1 MNNYIKGKYKKAI
14 FNSDNGYI
22 IGLFKVKETDQEDVK
37 DYLDKTLTFTGYFA
51 DLNENDDY
59 IFYGELI
66 NHPRYGYQYQVK
78 EYEKIKPQDNEGIIA
93 FLSSDIF
100 PGIGEKMA
108 TRIVEVLGNDAI
120 DKILEDDSC
129 LNLVP
134 KLSYK
139 KAKNLKTILEK
150 HEQSNKIMVYLTDLG
165 FSMQD
170 SLCIYNK
177 YKSNTISNIEHDIFS
192 LIDDIDSIN
201 FSKIDNISKKL
212 GVLNDDKRR
221 IKACFTYI
229 MEVLTFKKG
238 DTYLTYEEV
247 KKHLIDYLRINI
259 NDELLKLYID
269 ELRLERKIVLKDDQL
284 YLKDIFDAE
293 ENIINSISK
302 LINKKIKDNKKID
315 KHIENLEKERQIIYN
330 DKQKEAIKN
339 ALNNN
344 ILIITGGP
352 GTGKTT
358 IIQAIVEIYRE
369 INNLNHDKLINQIAL
384 LAPTGRASKR
394 MSEATNLPA
403 TTIHRFLKWNK
414 ENNEFMINEYNKDF
428 SELII
433 IDEVSMIDINLFSS
447 LFKGITSNVKLIL
460 VGDYN
465 QLPSVGP
472 GNLLKDLITSKVID
486 TVYLDLLYR
495 QDENSY
501 INMLAHDVK
510 NGNLDINFLETKN
523 DYAFLNCS
531 SNNILNSLKLTC
543 EKLIK
548 KDIDQKKVQIM
559 APMYAGI
566 NGIDNLNKELQTLF
580 NPKDDS
586 KNEIKYGNVVFREND
601 KILQLVNMPDDNVF
615 NGDVG
620 YIKYIIKAGSS
631 KSKKNEIYVDY
642 DGNIVKYLP
651 KDFNKIKHGFII
663 SIHKSQGSEFD
674 LVIIPICMSYNRMLY
689 RKLIYTAITR
699 AKKKLIII
707 GQPKAF
713 EYSVN
718 NNNEYVR
725 KTNLCQKLKKI
736 MYNE

>member
-1 MNNYIKGKYKKAI
+1 MDYIRGKYKKAI
-14 FNSDNGYI
+14 FTSDNGYV
-22 IGLFKVKETDQEDVK
+22 IGLFKVKETNQEDVK

-66 NHPRYGYQYQVK
+66 NHPKYGYQYQVK
-78 EYEKIKPQDNEGIIA
+78 EYEKIKPQDKEGIIA

-108 TRIVEVLGNDAI
+108 SKIVEVLGNSAI
-120 DKILEDDSC
+120 DKILEDESC

-134 KLSYK
+134 KLSQQK
-139 KAKNLKTILEK
+139 IKGIKSILEK
-150 HEQSNKIMVYLTDLG
+150 HEESNKIMIYLTDLG
-165 FSMQD
+165 FNMQD
-170 SLCIYNK
+170 SLSIYNK
-177 YKSNTISNIEHDIFS
+177 YKANTIINIENDIFN
-192 LIDDIDSIN
+192 LIDDIDNIN
-201 FSKIDNISKKL
+201 FAKIDQISKKL
-212 GVLNDDKRR
+212 GVEENDKRR
-221 IKACFTYI
+221 IKACFVYI

-238 DTYLTYEEV
+238 DTYLLYDEI
-247 KKHLIDYLRINI
+247 KNNLNKYLKITVD
-259 NDELLKLYID
+259 DELLKLYID
-269 ELRLERKIVLKDDQL
+269 ELRLERKIVLENNKF
-284 YLKDIFDAE
+284 YLKKIFDDE
-293 ENIINSISK
+293 QNIVDSISQ
-302 LINKKIKDNKKID
+302 LVNKDIEKNKNID
-315 KHIENLEKERQIIYN
+315 KYIKMSEEEKEISYN
-330 DKQKEAIKN
+330 QKQKEAIKK
-339 ALNNN
+339 ALENN

-358 IIQAIVEIYRE
+358 IIETIVEIYKE
-369 INNLNHDKLINQIAL
+369 IKDLTYDDLIDKIAL

-414 ENNEFMINEYNKDF
+414 ENNEFMVNETNKDF
-428 SELII
+428 SELVI

-447 LFKGITSNVKLIL
+447 LFKGITTNAKLIL

-465 QLPSVGP
+465 QLPSVGA
-472 GNLLKDLITSKVID
+472 GNILKDLIDCQKID
-486 TVYLDLLYR
+486 TIYLDLLYR

-501 INMLAHDVK
+501 INNLAHDIK
-510 NGNLDINFLETKN
+510 NGNLSEEFLKTKN

-531 SNNILNSLKLTC
+531 CDSILETLKTTC
-543 EKLIK
+543 QRLVE
-548 KDIDQKKVQIM
+548 KDIDQKRIQLM

-566 NGIDNLNKELQTLF
+566 NGIDNLNKELQKIF
-580 NPKDDS
+580 NPEDHN
-586 KNEIKYGNVVFREND
+586 KNEIRYGDIVFREND

-620 YIKYIIKAGSS
+620 YIKYIIKAANS

-642 DGNIVKYLP
+642 DGNVVKYLP

-674 LVIIPICMSYNRMLY
+674 LVIIPICMSYYRMLY

-707 GQPKAF
+707 GEANAF
-713 EYSVN
+713 KYSVD
-718 NNNEYVR
+718 NNNEYIR
-725 KTNLCQKLKKI
+725 KTNLCEKLKN
-736 MYNE
+736 MYND

>member
-78 EYEKIKPQDNEGIIA
+78 EYEKIKPQDKEGIIA

-384 LAPTGRASKR
+384 LAPTGRASKK
-394 MSEATNLPA
+394 MSESTTLPA
-403 TTIHRFLKWNK
+403 STIHRFLKWNK
-414 ENNEFMINEYNKDF
+414 DTNSFGVNEYNKNHHK
-428 SELII
+428 LII
-433 IDEVSMIDINLFSS
+433 VDEVSMIDTYLMDA
-447 LFKGITSNVKLIL
+447 LLKGLDNNIQLVL
-460 VGDYN
+460 VGDSF
-465 QLPSVGP
+465 QLPSVGA
-472 GNLLKDLITSKVID
+472 GLILNDLIDSNKFSFCPLSKI
-486 TVYLDLLYR
+486 YR
-495 QDENSY
+495 QSNNSY
-501 INMLAHDVK
+501 IPLLAKEIKEHKITENYLSKKD
-510 NGNLDINFLETKN
+510 DYNFLISDSKN
-523 DYAFLNCS
+523 IRNYIKQVVEKSIEKGLKDKDLQ
-531 SNNILNSLKLTC
+531 IL
-543 EKLIK
+543 
-548 KDIDQKKVQIM
+548 
-559 APMYAGI
+559 APMYKGE
-566 NGIDNLNKELQTLF
+566 NGIDNLNLLMQNLF
-580 NPKDDS
+580 NPKSED
-586 KNEIKYGNVVFREND
+586 KKEIEINHVIFREKD
-601 KILQLVNMPDDNVF
+601 KVLQLVNNPDCNVF
-615 NGDVG
+615 NGDIG
-620 YIKYIIKAGSS
+620 YIVSIDTVYNPRKTEIIT
-631 KSKKNEIYVDY
+631 IDF
-642 DGNIVKYLP
+642 DGNYVEYK
-651 KDFNKIKHGFII
+651 KEDMNSIKHAYAIT
-663 SIHKSQGSEFD
+663 IHKSQGSEFSH
-674 LVIIPICMSYNRMLY
+674 VIIPISKNYNKMLY
-689 RKLIYTAITR
+689 NKLIYTGVSR
-699 AKKKLIII
+699 AKKSLVLI
-707 GQPKAF
+707 GEKEAF
-713 EYSVN
+713 EMSIYNDYSTF
-718 NNNEYVR
+718 R
-725 KTNLCQKLKKI
+725 KTSLKTFLENNL
-736 MYNE
+736 

>member
-1 MNNYIKGKYKKAI
+1 MDYIRGKYKKAI
-14 FNSDNGYI
+14 FTSGNGYV
-22 IGLFKVKETDQEDVK
+22 IGLFKVKETNQEDVK

-66 NHPRYGYQYQVK
+66 NHPKYGYQYQVK
-78 EYEKIKPQDNEGIIA
+78 EYEKIKPQDKEGIIA

-108 TRIVEVLGNDAI
+108 TKIVEVLGNSAI
-120 DKILEDDSC
+120 DKILEDESC

-134 KLSYK
+134 KLSQQK
-139 KAKNLKTILEK
+139 IKGIKSILEK
-150 HEQSNKIMVYLTDLG
+150 HEESNKIMIYLTDLG
-165 FSMQD
+165 FNMQD
-170 SLCIYNK
+170 SLSIYNK
-177 YKSNTISNIEHDIFS
+177 YKANTIINIENDIFN
-192 LIDDIDSIN
+192 LIDDIDNIN
-201 FSKIDNISKKL
+201 FAKIDQISKKL
-212 GVLNDDKRR
+212 GVEENDKRR
-221 IKACFTYI
+221 IKACFVYI

-238 DTYLTYEEV
+238 DTYLLYDEI
-247 KKHLIDYLRINI
+247 KNNLNKYLKITVD
-259 NDELLKLYID
+259 DELLKLYID
-269 ELRLERKIVLKDDQL
+269 ELRLERKIVLENNKF
-284 YLKDIFDAE
+284 YLKKIFDDE
-293 ENIINSISK
+293 QNIVDSISQ
-302 LINKKIKDNKKID
+302 LVNKDIEKNKNID
-315 KHIENLEKERQIIYN
+315 KYIKMSEEEKEISYN
-330 DKQKEAIKN
+330 QKQKEAIKK
-339 ALNNN
+339 ALENN

-358 IIQAIVEIYRE
+358 IIETIVEIYKE
-369 INNLNHDKLINQIAL
+369 IKDLTYDDLIDKIAL

-414 ENNEFMINEYNKDF
+414 ENNEFMVNETNKDF
-428 SELII
+428 SELVI

-447 LFKGITSNVKLIL
+447 LFKGITTNAKLIL

-465 QLPSVGP
+465 QLPSVGA
-472 GNLLKDLITSKVID
+472 GNILKDLIDCQKID
-486 TVYLDLLYR
+486 TIYLDLLYR

-501 INMLAHDVK
+501 INNLAHDIK
-510 NGNLDINFLETKN
+510 NGNLSEEFLKTKN

-531 SNNILNSLKLTC
+531 SDSILETLKTTC
-543 EKLIK
+543 QRLVE
-548 KDIDQKKVQIM
+548 KDIDQKRIQLM

-566 NGIDNLNKELQTLF
+566 NGIDNLNKELQKIF
-580 NPKDDS
+580 NPEDHN
-586 KNEIKYGNVVFREND
+586 KNEIRYGDIVFREND

-620 YIKYIIKAGSS
+620 YIKYIIKAANS

-642 DGNIVKYLP
+642 DGNVVKYLP

-674 LVIIPICMSYNRMLY
+674 LVIIPICMSYYRMLY

-707 GQPKAF
+707 GEANAF
-713 EYSVN
+713 KYSVD
-718 NNNEYVR
+718 NNNEYIR
-725 KTNLCQKLKKI
+725 KTNLCEKLKN
-736 MYNE
+736 MYND

>member
-1 MNNYIKGKYKKAI
+1 MDYIRGKYKKAI
-14 FNSDNGYI
+14 FTSDNGYV
-22 IGLFKVKETDQEDVK
+22 IGLFKVKETNQEDVK

-66 NHPRYGYQYQVK
+66 NHPKYGYQYQVK
-78 EYEKIKPQDNEGIIA
+78 EYEKIKPQDKEGIIA

-108 TRIVEVLGNDAI
+108 TKIVEVLGNSAI
-120 DKILEDDSC
+120 DKILEDESC

-134 KLSYK
+134 KLSQQK
-139 KAKNLKTILEK
+139 IKGIKSILEK
-150 HEQSNKIMVYLTDLG
+150 HEESNKIMIYLTDLG
-165 FSMQD
+165 FNMQD
-170 SLCIYNK
+170 SLSIYNK
-177 YKSNTISNIEHDIFS
+177 YKANTIINIENDIFN
-192 LIDDIDSIN
+192 LIDDIDNIN
-201 FSKIDNISKKL
+201 FAKIDQISKKL
-212 GVLNDDKRR
+212 GVEENDKRR
-221 IKACFTYI
+221 IKACFVYI

-238 DTYLTYEEV
+238 DTYLLYDEI
-247 KKHLIDYLRINI
+247 KNNLNKYLKITVD
-259 NDELLKLYID
+259 DELLKLYID
-269 ELRLERKIVLKDDQL
+269 ELRLERKIVLENNKF
-284 YLKDIFDAE
+284 YLKKIFDDE
-293 ENIINSISK
+293 QNIVDSISQ
-302 LINKKIKDNKKID
+302 LVNKDIEKNKNID
-315 KHIENLEKERQIIYN
+315 KYIKMSEEEKEISYN
-330 DKQKEAIKN
+330 QKQKEAIKK
-339 ALNNN
+339 ALENN

-358 IIQAIVEIYRE
+358 IIETIVEIYKE
-369 INNLNHDKLINQIAL
+369 IKDLTYDDLIDKIAL

-414 ENNEFMINEYNKDF
+414 ENNEFMVNETNKDF
-428 SELII
+428 SELVI

-447 LFKGITSNVKLIL
+447 LFKGITTNAKLIL

-465 QLPSVGP
+465 QLPSVGA
-472 GNLLKDLITSKVID
+472 GNILKDLIDCQKID
-486 TVYLDLLYR
+486 TIYLDLLYR

-501 INMLAHDVK
+501 INNLAHDIK
-510 NGNLDINFLETKN
+510 NGNLSEEFLKTKN

-531 SNNILNSLKLTC
+531 SDSILETLKITC
-543 EKLIK
+543 QRLVE
-548 KDIDQKKVQIM
+548 KDIDQKRIQLM

-566 NGIDNLNKELQTLF
+566 NGIDNLNKELQKIF
-580 NPKDDS
+580 NPEDHN
-586 KNEIKYGNVVFREND
+586 KNEIRYGDIVFREND

-620 YIKYIIKAGSS
+620 YIKYIIKAANS

-642 DGNIVKYLP
+642 DGNVVKYLP

-674 LVIIPICMSYNRMLY
+674 LVIIPICMSYYRMLY

-707 GQPKAF
+707 GEANAF
-713 EYSVN
+713 KYSVD
-718 NNNEYVR
+718 NNNEYIR
-725 KTNLCQKLKKI
+725 KTNLCEKLKN
-736 MYNE
+736 MYND

>member
-1 MNNYIKGKYKKAI
+1 MDYIRGKYKKAI
-14 FNSDNGYI
+14 FTSDNGYV
-22 IGLFKVKETDQEDVK
+22 IGLFKVKETNQEDVK

-66 NHPRYGYQYQVK
+66 NHPKYGYQYQVK
-78 EYEKIKPQDNEGIIA
+78 EYEKIKPQDKEGIIA

-108 TRIVEVLGNDAI
+108 TKIVEVLGNSAI
-120 DKILEDDSC
+120 DKILEDERC

-134 KLSYK
+134 KLSQQK
-139 KAKNLKTILEK
+139 IKGIKSILEK
-150 HEQSNKIMVYLTDLG
+150 HEESNKIMIYLTDLG
-165 FSMQD
+165 FNMQD
-170 SLCIYNK
+170 SLSIYNK
-177 YKSNTISNIEHDIFS
+177 YKANTIINIENDIFN
-192 LIDDIDSIN
+192 LIDDIDNIN
-201 FSKIDNISKKL
+201 FAKIDQISKKL
-212 GVLNDDKRR
+212 GVEENDKRR
-221 IKACFTYI
+221 IKACFVYI

-238 DTYLTYEEV
+238 DTYLLYDEI
-247 KKHLIDYLRINI
+247 KNNLNKYLKITVD
-259 NDELLKLYID
+259 DELLKLYID
-269 ELRLERKIVLKDDQL
+269 ELRLERKIVLENNKF
-284 YLKDIFDAE
+284 YLKKIFDDE
-293 ENIINSISK
+293 QNIVDSISQ
-302 LINKKIKDNKKID
+302 LVNKDIEKNKNID
-315 KHIENLEKERQIIYN
+315 KYIKMSEEEKEISYN
-330 DKQKEAIKN
+330 QKQKEAIKK
-339 ALNNN
+339 ALENN

-358 IIQAIVEIYRE
+358 IIETIVEIYKE
-369 INNLNHDKLINQIAL
+369 IKDLTYDDLIDKIAL

-414 ENNEFMINEYNKDF
+414 ENNEFMVNETNKDF
-428 SELII
+428 SELVI

-447 LFKGITSNVKLIL
+447 LFKGITTNAKLIL

-465 QLPSVGP
+465 QLPSVGA
-472 GNLLKDLITSKVID
+472 GNILKDLIDCQKID
-486 TVYLDLLYR
+486 TIYLDLLYR

-501 INMLAHDVK
+501 INNLAHDIK
-510 NGNLDINFLETKN
+510 NGNLSEEFLKTKN

-531 SNNILNSLKLTC
+531 SDSILEILKTTC
-543 EKLIK
+543 QRLVE
-548 KDIDQKKVQIM
+548 KDIDQKRIQLM

-566 NGIDNLNKELQTLF
+566 NGIDNLNKELQKIF
-580 NPKDDS
+580 NPEDHN
-586 KNEIKYGNVVFREND
+586 KNEIRYGDIVFREND

-620 YIKYIIKAGSS
+620 YIKYIIKAANS

-642 DGNIVKYLP
+642 DGNVVKYLP

-674 LVIIPICMSYNRMLY
+674 LVIIPICMSYYRMLY

-707 GQPKAF
+707 GEANAF
-713 EYSVN
+713 KYSVD
-718 NNNEYVR
+718 NNNEYIR
-725 KTNLCQKLKKI
+725 KTNLCEKLKN
-736 MYNE
+736 MYND

>member
-1 MNNYIKGKYKKAI
+1 MDYIRGKYKKAI
-14 FNSDNGYI
+14 FTSDNGYV
-22 IGLFKVKETDQEDVK
+22 IGLFKVKETNQEDVK

-66 NHPRYGYQYQVK
+66 NHPKYGYQYQVK
-78 EYEKIKPQDNEGIIA
+78 EYEKIKPQDKEGIIA

-108 TRIVEVLGNDAI
+108 TKIVEVLGNSAI
-120 DKILEDDSC
+120 DKILEDESC

-134 KLSYK
+134 KLSQQK
-139 KAKNLKTILEK
+139 IKGIKSILEK
-150 HEQSNKIMVYLTDLG
+150 HEESNKIMIYLTDLG
-165 FSMQD
+165 FNMQD
-170 SLCIYNK
+170 SLSIYNK
-177 YKSNTISNIEHDIFS
+177 YKANTIINIENDIFN
-192 LIDDIDSIN
+192 LIDDIDNIN
-201 FSKIDNISKKL
+201 FAKIDQISKKL
-212 GVLNDDKRR
+212 GVEENDKRR
-221 IKACFTYI
+221 IKACFVYI

-238 DTYLTYEEV
+238 DTYLLYDEI
-247 KKHLIDYLRINI
+247 KNNLNKYLKITVD
-259 NDELLKLYID
+259 DELLKLYID
-269 ELRLERKIVLKDDQL
+269 ELRLERKIVLENNKF
-284 YLKDIFDAE
+284 YLKKIFDDEQNIVDSISQLVNKDIEKNKNIDKYIKMSEE
-293 ENIINSISK
+293 ENEIS
-302 LINKKIKDNKKID
+302 
-315 KHIENLEKERQIIYN
+315 YN
-330 DKQKEAIKN
+330 QKQKEAIKK
-339 ALNNN
+339 ALENN

-358 IIQAIVEIYRE
+358 IIETIVEIYKE
-369 INNLNHDKLINQIAL
+369 IKDLTYDDLIDKIAL

-414 ENNEFMINEYNKDF
+414 ENNEFMVNETNKDF
-428 SELII
+428 SELVI

-447 LFKGITSNVKLIL
+447 LFKGITTNAKLIL

-465 QLPSVGP
+465 QLPSVGA
-472 GNLLKDLITSKVID
+472 GNILKDLIDCQKID
-486 TVYLDLLYR
+486 TIYLDLLYR

-501 INMLAHDVK
+501 INNLAHDIK
-510 NGNLDINFLETKN
+510 NGNLSEEFLKTKN

-531 SNNILNSLKLTC
+531 SDSILEILKTTC
-543 EKLIK
+543 QRLVE
-548 KDIDQKKVQIM
+548 KDIDQKRIQLM

-566 NGIDNLNKELQTLF
+566 NGIDNLNKELQKIF
-580 NPKDDS
+580 NPEDHN
-586 KNEIKYGNVVFREND
+586 KNEIRYGDIVFREND

-620 YIKYIIKAGSS
+620 YIKYIIKAANS

-642 DGNIVKYLP
+642 DGNVVKYLP

-674 LVIIPICMSYNRMLY
+674 LVIIPICMSYYRMLY

-707 GQPKAF
+707 GEANAF
-713 EYSVN
+713 KYSVD
-718 NNNEYVR
+718 NNNEYIR
-725 KTNLCQKLKKI
+725 KTNLCEKLKN
-736 MYNE
+736 MYND

>member
-1 MNNYIKGKYKKAI
+1 MDYIRGKYKKAI
-14 FNSDNGYI
+14 FTSDNGYV
-22 IGLFKVKETDQEDVK
+22 IGLFKVKETNQEDVK

-66 NHPRYGYQYQVK
+66 NHPKYGYQYQVK
-78 EYEKIKPQDNEGIIA
+78 EYEKIKPQDKEGIIA

-108 TRIVEVLGNDAI
+108 TKIVEVLGNSAI
-120 DKILEDDSC
+120 DKILEDESC

-134 KLSYK
+134 KLSQQK
-139 KAKNLKTILEK
+139 IKGIKSILEK
-150 HEQSNKIMVYLTDLG
+150 HEESNKIMIYLTDLG
-165 FSMQD
+165 FNMQD
-170 SLCIYNK
+170 SLSIYNK
-177 YKSNTISNIEHDIFS
+177 YKANTIINIENDIFN
-192 LIDDIDSIN
+192 LIDDIDNIN
-201 FSKIDNISKKL
+201 FAKIDQISKKL
-212 GVLNDDKRR
+212 GVEENDKRR
-221 IKACFTYI
+221 IKACFVYI

-238 DTYLTYEEV
+238 DTYLLYDEI
-247 KKHLIDYLRINI
+247 KNNLNKYLKITVD
-259 NDELLKLYID
+259 DELLKLYID
-269 ELRLERKIVLKDDQL
+269 ELRLERKIVLENNKF
-284 YLKDIFDAE
+284 YLKKIFDDE
-293 ENIINSISK
+293 QNIVDSISQ
-302 LINKKIKDNKKID
+302 LVNKDIEKNKNID
-315 KHIENLEKERQIIYN
+315 KYIKMSEEEKEISYN
-330 DKQKEAIKN
+330 QKQKEAIKK
-339 ALNNN
+339 ALENN

-358 IIQAIVEIYRE
+358 IIETIVEIYKE
-369 INNLNHDKLINQIAL
+369 IKDLTYDDLIDKIAL

-414 ENNEFMINEYNKDF
+414 ENNEFMVNETNKDF
-428 SELII
+428 SELVI

-447 LFKGITSNVKLIL
+447 LFKGITTNAKLIL

-465 QLPSVGP
+465 QLPSVGA
-472 GNLLKDLITSKVID
+472 GNILKDLIDCQKID
-486 TVYLDLLYR
+486 TIYLDLLYR

-501 INMLAHDVK
+501 INNLAHDIK
-510 NGNLDINFLETKN
+510 NGNLSEEFLKTKN
-523 DYAFLNCS
+523 DYAFLNCLS
-531 SNNILNSLKLTC
+531 DSILDTLKTTC
-543 EKLIK
+543 QRLVE
-548 KDIDQKKVQIM
+548 KDIDQKRIQLM

-566 NGIDNLNKELQTLF
+566 NGIDNLNKELQKIF
-580 NPKDDS
+580 NPEDHN
-586 KNEIKYGNVVFREND
+586 KNEIRYGDIVFREND

-620 YIKYIIKAGSS
+620 YIKYIIKAANS

-642 DGNIVKYLP
+642 DGNVVKYLP

-674 LVIIPICMSYNRMLY
+674 LVIIPICMSYYRMLY

-707 GQPKAF
+707 GEANAF
-713 EYSVN
+713 KYSVD
-718 NNNEYVR
+718 NNNEYIR
-725 KTNLCQKLKKI
+725 KTNLCEKLKN
-736 MYNE
+736 MYND

>member
-1 MNNYIKGKYKKAI
+1 MDYIRGKYKKAI
-14 FNSDNGYI
+14 FTSDNGYV
-22 IGLFKVKETDQEDVK
+22 IGLFKVKETNQEDVK

-66 NHPRYGYQYQVK
+66 NHPKYGYQYQVK
-78 EYEKIKPQDNEGIIA
+78 EYEKIKPQDKEGIIA

-108 TRIVEVLGNDAI
+108 TKIVEVLGNSTI
-120 DKILEDDSC
+120 DKILEDESC

-134 KLSYK
+134 KLSQQK
-139 KAKNLKTILEK
+139 IKGIKSILEK
-150 HEQSNKIMVYLTDLG
+150 HEESNKIMIYLTDLG
-165 FSMQD
+165 FNMQD
-170 SLCIYNK
+170 SLSIYNK
-177 YKSNTISNIEHDIFS
+177 YKANTIINIENDIFN
-192 LIDDIDSIN
+192 LIDDIDNIN
-201 FSKIDNISKKL
+201 FAKIDQISKKI
-212 GVLNDDKRR
+212 GVEENDKRR
-221 IKACFTYI
+221 IKACFVYI

-238 DTYLTYEEV
+238 DTYLLYDEI
-247 KKHLIDYLRINI
+247 KNNLNKYLKITVD
-259 NDELLKLYID
+259 DELLKLYID
-269 ELRLERKIVLKDDQL
+269 ELRLERKIVLENNKF
-284 YLKDIFDAE
+284 YLKKIFDDE
-293 ENIINSISK
+293 QNIVDSISQ
-302 LINKKIKDNKKID
+302 LVNKDIEKNKNID
-315 KHIENLEKERQIIYN
+315 KYIKMSEEEKEISYN
-330 DKQKEAIKN
+330 QKQKEAIKK
-339 ALNNN
+339 ALENN

-358 IIQAIVEIYRE
+358 IIETIVEIYKE
-369 INNLNHDKLINQIAL
+369 IKDLTYDDLIDKIAL

-414 ENNEFMINEYNKDF
+414 ENNEFMVNETNKDF
-428 SELII
+428 SELVI

-447 LFKGITSNVKLIL
+447 LFKGITTNAKLIL

-465 QLPSVGP
+465 QLPSVGA
-472 GNLLKDLITSKVID
+472 GNILKDLIDCQKID
-486 TVYLDLLYR
+486 TIYLDLLYR

-501 INMLAHDVK
+501 INNLAHDIK
-510 NGNLDINFLETKN
+510 NGNLSEEFLKTKN

-531 SNNILNSLKLTC
+531 NDSILETLKTTC
-543 EKLIK
+543 QRLVE
-548 KDIDQKKVQIM
+548 KDIDQKRIQLM

-566 NGIDNLNKELQTLF
+566 NGIDNLNKELQKIF
-580 NPKDDS
+580 NPEDHN
-586 KNEIKYGNVVFREND
+586 KNEIRYGDIVFREND

-620 YIKYIIKAGSS
+620 YIKYIIKAANS

-642 DGNIVKYLP
+642 DGNVVKYLP

-674 LVIIPICMSYNRMLY
+674 LVIIPICMSYYRMLY

-707 GQPKAF
+707 GEANAF
-713 EYSVN
+713 KYSVD
-718 NNNEYVR
+718 NNNEYIR
-725 KTNLCQKLKKI
+725 KTNLCEKLKN
-736 MYNE
+736 MYND

>member
-1 MNNYIKGKYKKAI
+1 MDYIRGKYKKAI
-14 FNSDNGYI
+14 FKSDNGYV
-22 IGLFKVKETDQEDVK
+22 IGLFKVKETNQEDVK

-66 NHPRYGYQYQVK
+66 NHPKYGYQYQVK
-78 EYEKIKPQDNEGIIA
+78 EYEKIKPQDKEGIIA

-108 TRIVEVLGNDAI
+108 SKIVEVLGNSAI
-120 DKILEDDSC
+120 DKILEDESC

-134 KLSYK
+134 KLSQQK
-139 KAKNLKTILEK
+139 IKGIKSILEK
-150 HEQSNKIMVYLTDLG
+150 HEESNKIMIYLTDLG
-165 FSMQD
+165 FNMQD
-170 SLCIYNK
+170 SLSIYNK
-177 YKSNTISNIEHDIFS
+177 YKANTIINIENDIFN
-192 LIDDIDSIN
+192 LIDDIDNIN
-201 FSKIDNISKKL
+201 FAKIDQISKKI
-212 GVLNDDKRR
+212 GVEENDKRR
-221 IKACFTYI
+221 IKACFVYI

-238 DTYLTYEEV
+238 DTYLLYDEI
-247 KKHLIDYLRINI
+247 KNNLNKYLKITVD
-259 NDELLKLYID
+259 DELLKLYID
-269 ELRLERKIVLKDDQL
+269 ELRLERKIVLENNKF
-284 YLKDIFDAE
+284 YLKKIFDDE
-293 ENIINSISK
+293 ENIVDSISQ
-302 LINKKIKDNKKID
+302 LVNKDIEKNKNID
-315 KHIENLEKERQIIYN
+315 KYIKMSEEEKEISYN
-330 DKQKEAIKN
+330 QKQKEAIKK
-339 ALNNN
+339 ALENN

-358 IIQAIVEIYRE
+358 IIETIVEIYKE
-369 INNLNHDKLINQIAL
+369 IKDLTYDDLIDKIAL

-414 ENNEFMINEYNKDF
+414 ENNEFMVNETNKDF
-428 SELII
+428 SELVI

-447 LFKGITSNVKLIL
+447 LFKGITTNAKLIL

-465 QLPSVGP
+465 QLPSVGA
-472 GNLLKDLITSKVID
+472 GNILKDLIDCQKID
-486 TVYLDLLYR
+486 TIYLDLLYR

-501 INMLAHDVK
+501 INNLAHDIK
-510 NGNLDINFLETKN
+510 NGNLSEEFLKTKN
-523 DYAFLNCS
+523 DYAFLNCPS
-531 SNNILNSLKLTC
+531 DSILDTLKTTC
-543 EKLIK
+543 QRLVE
-548 KDIDQKKVQIM
+548 KDIDQKRIQLM

-566 NGIDNLNKELQTLF
+566 NGIDNLNKELQKIF
-580 NPKDDS
+580 NPEDHN
-586 KNEIKYGNVVFREND
+586 KNEIRYGDIVFREND

-620 YIKYIIKAGSS
+620 YIKYIIKAANS

-642 DGNIVKYLP
+642 DGNVVKYLP

-674 LVIIPICMSYNRMLY
+674 LVIIPICMSYYRMLY

-707 GQPKAF
+707 GEANAF
-713 EYSVN
+713 KYSVD
-718 NNNEYVR
+718 NNNEYIR
-725 KTNLCQKLKKI
+725 KTNLCEKLKN
-736 MYNE
+736 MYNN

>member
-1 MNNYIKGKYKKAI
+1 MDYIRGKYKKAI
-14 FNSDNGYI
+14 FTSDNGYV
-22 IGLFKVKETDQEDVK
+22 IGLFKVKETNQEDVK

-66 NHPRYGYQYQVK
+66 NHPKYGYQYQVK
-78 EYEKIKPQDNEGIIA
+78 EYEKIKPQDKEGIIA

-108 TRIVEVLGNDAI
+108 TKIVEVLGNSAI
-120 DKILEDDSC
+120 DKILEDESC

-134 KLSYK
+134 KLSQQK
-139 KAKNLKTILEK
+139 IKGIKSILEK
-150 HEQSNKIMVYLTDLG
+150 HEESNKIMIYLTDLG
-165 FSMQD
+165 FNMQD
-170 SLCIYNK
+170 SLSIYNK
-177 YKSNTISNIEHDIFS
+177 YKANTIINIENDIFN
-192 LIDDIDSIN
+192 LIDDIDNIN
-201 FSKIDNISKKL
+201 FAKIDQISKKL
-212 GVLNDDKRR
+212 GVEENDKRR
-221 IKACFTYI
+221 IKACFVYI

-238 DTYLTYEEV
+238 DTYLLYDEI
-247 KKHLIDYLRINI
+247 KNNLNKYLKITVD
-259 NDELLKLYID
+259 DELLKLYID
-269 ELRLERKIVLKDDQL
+269 ELRVERKIVLENNKF
-284 YLKDIFDAE
+284 YLKKIFDDEQNIVDSISQLVNKDIEKNKNIDKYIKMSEE
-293 ENIINSISK
+293 ENEIS
-302 LINKKIKDNKKID
+302 
-315 KHIENLEKERQIIYN
+315 YN
-330 DKQKEAIKN
+330 QKQKEAIKK
-339 ALNNN
+339 ALENN

-358 IIQAIVEIYRE
+358 IIETIVEIYKE
-369 INNLNHDKLINQIAL
+369 IKDLTYDDLIDKIAL

-414 ENNEFMINEYNKDF
+414 ENNEFMVNETNKDF
-428 SELII
+428 SELVI

-447 LFKGITSNVKLIL
+447 LFKGITTNAKLIL

-465 QLPSVGP
+465 QLPSVGA
-472 GNLLKDLITSKVID
+472 GNILKDLIDCQKID
-486 TVYLDLLYR
+486 TIYLDLLYR

-501 INMLAHDVK
+501 INNLAHDIK
-510 NGNLDINFLETKN
+510 NGNLSEEFLKTKN

-531 SNNILNSLKLTC
+531 SDSILETLKTTC
-543 EKLIK
+543 QRLVE
-548 KDIDQKKVQIM
+548 KDIDQKRIQLM

-566 NGIDNLNKELQTLF
+566 NGIDNLNKELQKIF
-580 NPKDDS
+580 NPEDHN
-586 KNEIKYGNVVFREND
+586 KNEIRYGDIVFREND

-620 YIKYIIKAGSS
+620 YIKYIIKAANS

-642 DGNIVKYLP
+642 DGNVVKYLP

-674 LVIIPICMSYNRMLY
+674 LVIIPICMSYYRMLY

-707 GQPKAF
+707 GEANAF
-713 EYSVN
+713 KYSVD
-718 NNNEYVR
+718 NNNEYIR
-725 KTNLCQKLKKI
+725 KTNLCEKLKN
-736 MYNE
+736 MYND